1 MFIRAYLRASTAEQD
16 ATRARDALT
25 AFAAEHGQRIAAYY
39 VENDSGARLD
49 RPELLRLISDA
60 QEGDVILVE
69 QIDRLARLKNAD
81 WETLKGMLAAKKLL
95 IVSPELPTTWA
106 ALQGNDG
113 AADDDIT
120 AVLMRSIS
128 AMLLDILASMARK
141 DYDDR
146 RRRQKEG
153 IARAKARGAYRGVGR
168 SRDESAR
175 RAAARLLESGAT
187 YNEVME
193 VVGCSRWLVADVAK
207 ELKAAESV

>member
-1 MFIRAYLRASTAEQD
+1 MFVRAYLRASTAEQD
-16 ATRARDALT
+16 ATRARDTLT

-39 VENDSGARLD
+39 VENESGARLD
-49 RPELLRLISDA
+49 RPELLRLIDDA

-69 QIDRLARLKNAD
+69 QVDRLARLKNAD
-81 WETLKGMLAAKKLL
+81 WETLKSMLAAKRLL

-146 RRRQKEG
+146 RRRQAQG
-153 IARAKARGAYRGVGR
+153 IAKARAAGAYTGRARNER
-168 SRDESAR
+168 SR
-175 RAAARLLESGAT
+175 AAVARLLESGAT
-187 YNEVME
+187 YNEVIE

-207 ELKAAESV
+207 ELKAAAGV